1 MIWYQHKTRLGIL
14 SLVTISNQSSS
25 AHVEER
31 DQESLHAH
39 FQTRKRRG
47 RQCTTVI
54 SFVPH
59 GMCGTSQI
67 TDYFY
72 VGWNKDH
79 LNHDFTEVM
88 ESNHAVKN
96 MIYVMDHIT
105 SQDVP
110 VYVLFGG
117 CQWLLIFPM
126 KVFFSAG
133 AGAGAGGVE
142 RCMRGCS
149 TCCSCNLLWEVC
161 SGYDKHEKIA
171 TCLCF

>member
-1 MIWYQHKTRLGIL
+1 MPKPVSGGVDNVLV
-14 SLVTISNQSSS
+14 SL
-25 AHVEER
+25 
-31 DQESLHAH
+31 L
-39 FQTRKRRG
+39 
-47 RQCTTVI
+47 
-54 SFVPH
+54 PH

-67 TDYFY
+67 KDYFH

-133 AGAGAGGVE
+133 GGGWGSVVWE
-142 RCMRGCS
+142 AVVHVAVVICFEKWCDFLIFIITWAHLKICKFSSFLTRGVV
-149 TCCSCNLLWEVC
+149 TKRRVLTFVFRGLTN
-161 SGYDKHEKIA
+161 
-171 TCLCF
+171 